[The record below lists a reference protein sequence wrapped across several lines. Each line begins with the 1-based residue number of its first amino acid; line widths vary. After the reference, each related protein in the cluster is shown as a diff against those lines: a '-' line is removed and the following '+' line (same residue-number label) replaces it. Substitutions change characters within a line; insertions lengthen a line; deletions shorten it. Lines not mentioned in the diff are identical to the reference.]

1 MVHQR
6 STDIAGH
13 NDDRIPEIH
22 PSSQS
27 ICQAAFFQDLQ
38 KQVLEAYM
46 PLMDCADDKDT
57 WFGKMKDICEPLG
70 MSPDV
75 KAYKAAPDQFKGHVG
90 DVSAVVRMA
99 ICGRRN
105 TPDLHAIMALL
116 GQEKCLRRLDEYKAI
131 LEGKKPFADAIP
143 GHTGFVIK

>member
-1 MVHQR
+1 
-6 STDIAGH
+6 
-13 NDDRIPEIH
+13 
-22 PSSQS
+22 
-27 ICQAAFFQDLQ
+27 
-38 KQVLEAYM
+38 
-46 PLMDCADDKDT
+46 
-57 WFGKMKDICEPLG
+57 
-70 MSPDV
+70 V

-99 ICGRRN
+99 ICGRKN

-131 LEGKKPFADAIP
+131 LKGEKPFADAIP